1 MKKIRNSFSYSQLNT
16 FKSCPQK
23 YQITYLNGIRKSH
36 ESIEA
41 FVGKRV
47 HGVLEWLYN
56 KENLKKPYITFDGLC
71 KTYDDQWKEKWH
83 QDIYI
88 ADRQKSSD
96 TYYSIGKRCLSNY
109 YTRYGPT
116 FDQKVK
122 STELELLFSIGGYE
136 FKGIIDRLDH
146 PSSGKWVVNDYKTS
160 KNQKTKRQA
169 MNDIQLAL
177 YHIAVEQNYEEVK
190 EVSLKWHFLR
200 HGSEVTFCHTS
211 EQLDKLRIKII
222 HMVENITSSLHDMN
236 NFLPKETMLCNWCY
250 LWEECTAKI
259 GPNPVRRAD

>member
-1 MKKIRNSFSYSQLNT
+1 MRNSFSYSQLNT

-23 YQITYLNGIRKSH
+23 YKITYLNGIRKSH

-56 KENLKKPYITFDGLC
+56 KENLKKSYITFDDLC

-88 ADRQKSSD
+88 VDRQKSSD

-136 FKGIIDRLDH
+136 FKGIIDRLDN
-146 PSSGKWVVNDYKTS
+146 PSSGEWIVHDYKTS
-160 KNQKTKRQA
+160 KKQKTKRQA

-177 YHIAVEQNYEEVK
+177 YHIAVEQNYEKVK
-190 EVSLKWHFLR
+190 KVSLKWHFLR
-200 HGSEVTFCHTS
+200 HGNEVTFCHAT

-222 HMVENITSSLHDMN
+222 HMVENISSSLQDMN
-236 NFLPKETMLCNWCY
+236 NFLPKENMLCNWCY
-250 LWEECTAKI
+250 LWEECTAKV